1 MDNEFIKE
9 IDGDKYK
16 ITSWNKNL
24 IGMDLVKSFMLVPIE
39 KVKDHLGSDTGWT
52 LYKGDEELRIKGG
65 IFRGVEYLES
75 IQYGVKLDNP
85 YNNFVNPFYI
95 FGIISRAGRCF
106 FMNYYKA
113 EIDAILNNKSNT
125 VEILKAKVE
134 SSIENRD
141 SAYKFF
147 DSIVDSDLTNP

>member
-1 MDNEFIKE
+1 MDNKFIKE
-9 IDGDKYK
+9 IDCDKYK

-24 IGMDLVKSFMLVPIE
+24 IEMDLVKSFLLVPIE
-39 KVKDHLGSDTGWT
+39 KVKDHLGSVTGWT
-52 LYKGDEELRIKGG
+52 LYRGDDELRIEGG
-65 IFRGVEYLES
+65 IFRGVEYLDRIE
-75 IQYGVKLDNP
+75 YGVKLDNS
-85 YNNFVNPFYI
+85 YNNCVNPFYI

-113 EIDAILNNKSNT
+113 EIDAILNNNSNM

-141 SAYKFF
+141 TAYKFF
-147 DSIVDSDLTNP
+147 DSIVDSD